1 MELLL
6 HLLHQYHIVMKS
18 FGALGLVEVRTVS

>member
-6 HLLHQYHIVMKS
+6 HLLCLYQTAMKS